1 MQTQASHDMNHPTFH
16 HRPLLLLLLLS
27 LTLLSACASTPI
39 RGTQKADPERMY
51 QYVASRNPDFSRE
64 VAQAFYEIGELYG
77 IRGDIALCQA
87 IIETGWFR
95 FDNGTAVL
103 PSAHNYCGLG
113 VKRRGDK
120 GCSFKSVREGV
131 TAMIQHLYAYSCR
144 DAIPDGEDMLDPR
157 FSFVTRGSATSWE
170 ALSGRWAMNRH
181 YGRNILNIYKK
192 MLDHEVTPMIVQVIE
207 VDIPDHLMADDEM
220 LHDNNFFE

>member
-1 MQTQASHDMNHPTFH
+1 MNPRTFH
-16 HRPLLLLLLLS
+16 ILLMLLLLPM
-27 LTLLSACASTPI
+27 LTGIQAFASTPI
-39 RGTQKADPERMY
+39 RGSQEADPERMY
-51 QYVASRNPDFSRE
+51 QYVAARNPDFSRE

-95 FDNGTAVL
+95 FDNGTAVS

-131 TAMIQHLYAYSCR
+131 TAMIQHLYAYSGR
-144 DAIPDGEDMLDPR
+144 DDIPAGEDMLDPR
-157 FSFVTRGSATSWE
+157 FSFVSRGSAKSWE
-170 ALSGRWAMNRH
+170 SLSGRWAMNKH

-192 MLDHEVTPMIVQVIE
+192 MLEHKVTPVTVHVIE
-207 VDIPDHLMADDEM
+207 VNIPDHAMLDDDEID
-220 LHDNNFFE
+220 LDNNIFE

>member
-95 FDNGTAVL
+95 FDNGTAVS

-131 TAMIQHLYAYSCR
+131 TAMIQHLYARRRGYARPAFLVCH
-144 DAIPDGEDMLDPR
+144 PR
-157 FSFVTRGSATSWE
+157 LGHFVGGSLGTMGHE
-170 ALSGRWAMNRH
+170 QALRTQH
-181 YGRNILNIYKK
+181 TQYI
-192 MLDHEVTPMIVQVIE
+192 
-207 VDIPDHLMADDEM
+207 
-220 LHDNNFFE
+220 

>member
-1 MQTQASHDMNHPTFH
+1 M
-16 HRPLLLLLLLS
+16 
-27 LTLLSACASTPI
+27 
-39 RGTQKADPERMY
+39 
-51 QYVASRNPDFSRE
+51 
-64 VAQAFYEIGELYG
+64 
-77 IRGDIALCQA
+77 CQA

-95 FDNGTAVL
+95 FDNGTAVS

-207 VDIPDHLMADDEM
+207 VDIPDHLMTDDEL

>member
-1 MQTQASHDMNHPTFH
+1 MVKRTFH
-16 HRPLLLLLLLS
+16 ILLPLLMLAS
-27 LTLLSACASTPI
+27 IMSDTVSAATPI
-39 RGTQKADPERMY
+39 RGTQQADPERMY

-95 FDNGTAVL
+95 FDNGTAVH
-103 PSAHNYCGLG
+103 PSSHNYCGLG
-113 VKRRGDK
+113 VRRRGDK
-120 GCSFKSVREGV
+120 GCRFNSVREGV

-144 DAIPDGEDMLDPR
+144 DDIPEGESMLDPR
-157 FSFVTRGSATSWE
+157 FSYVERGCATSWE

-181 YGRNILNIYKK
+181 YGRNILNIYNK
-192 MLDHEVTPMIVQVIE
+192 MIDHEVIPLIVQVIE
-207 VDIPDHLMADDEM
+207 VDIPDHVLTDDNS
-220 LHDNNFFE
+220 HPDNNIFE

>member
-1 MQTQASHDMNHPTFH
+1 MNHRTFH
-16 HRPLLLLLLLS
+16 IYLLALLLS
-27 LTLLSACASTPI
+27 LLSVTARAATPI
-39 RGTQKADPERMY
+39 RGTQQADPERMY
-51 QYVASRNPDFSRE
+51 QYVAVHNPNFSRE
-64 VAQAFYEIGELYG
+64 VAQAFYDIGELYG

-95 FDNGTAVL
+95 FDNGTAVS

-120 GCSFKSVREGV
+120 GCSFSSVREGV
-131 TAMIQHLYAYSCR
+131 TAMIQHLYAYSGH
-144 DAIPDGEDMLDPR
+144 DAIPAGEDMLDPR

-170 ALSGRWAMNRH
+170 SLSGRWAMNKH

-192 MLDHEVTPMIVQVIE
+192 MLDHDVIPVVVQVIE
-207 VDIPDHLMADDEM
+207 VDIPDHALFDDDEHT
-220 LHDNNFFE
+220 LQNNFFE